1 MTLPSPVPTRHTF
14 AVGRL
19 DRSTSELRL
28 VEASDAPPFPG
39 PWSLKAVVRERRV
52 TGPDLRIVR

>member
-1 MTLPSPVPTRHTF
+1 MTQPAPSPARHTF

-19 DRSTSELRL
+19 DRSTSELQL
-28 VEASDAPPFPG
+28 IEASDAPPFPG
-39 PWSLKAVVRERRV
+39 PWSLKAVVRERRF

>member
-1 MTLPSPVPTRHTF
+1 MNTTPSPRHTF

-28 VEASDAPPFPG
+28 VEAEAARPFPG
-39 PWSLKAVVRERRV
+39 PWTLKAVVRDHRK
-52 TGPDLRIVR
+52 GMPDLRVIR